1 MTPSVRHPHEVA
13 EKIKALLELFSS
25 LDITLY
31 NVVIDWLQPLYGW
44 SISELIVQSA
54 MREIACPLEFSVYNG
69 KSCLASFVKIRETSD
84 EDESVNSE
92 SEFASVPYT
101 SLDEELKGFTA
112 ATIIEGDL
120 VKLLCRSA
128 ITWVVYEIRSE
139 QKKIILAV
147 HKRELFDGSDLKAR
161 NDIVEKRTFPAS
173 AFIGSIVWREELVAL
188 DSNDDDC
195 DDQSATCDESSISS
209 QGTSQICN
217 RTTECH
223 IFQIPV
229 ISSAV
234 VLQQMRVMI
243 KERNNLR
250 NNDEYEQK
258 SGFKRLISS
267 NKSPSE
273 VPPTSSLIF
282 LKPTTPSVLM
292 LERLKAIVR
301 EMAQLPQKNLSNGF
315 SCEKK
320 VAKSMYPKKQLSI
333 ELYQHKKKLLSSKVH
348 QCLDNPTFNYRI
360 TIQDQAQAKIWLTRK
375 KDLFDARRFLWRSDP
390 FSCCLDCQR
399 DRWLLIC
406 RALRAISRG
415 DEDLLGDFYRWTYSA
430 GDEGIMRAKD
440 CRKAWY
446 SLRCLTTR

>member
-13 EKIKALLELFSS
+13 GKIKGLLELFLS
-25 LDITLY
+25 LDVTLY
-31 NVVIDWLQPLYGW
+31 NIVIDWLQPLYGW
-44 SISELIVQSA
+44 SISESIVQSA

-69 KSCLASFVKIRETSD
+69 KSCLASFVQSRETSD

-101 SLDEELKGFTA
+101 SLDDELEGFTA

-128 ITWVVYEIRSE
+128 ITWVVYEIRPE
-139 QKKIILAV
+139 QKMMILAV
-147 HKRELFDGSDLKAR
+147 HKREIFDGSELKTR

-188 DSNDDDC
+188 ESNDDDC
-195 DDQSATCDESSISS
+195 DDQSTTYDESSISS
-209 QGTSQICN
+209 QGSSQIYT

-223 IFQIPV
+223 VFQMPV

-243 KERNNLR
+243 KEQNNLR

-258 SGFKRLISS
+258 PAFKRLISS

-273 VPPTSSLIF
+273 VPQISSLIF

-301 EMAQLPQKNLSNGF
+301 EMAQLPQKNLSKGF
-315 SCEKK
+315 PCEKK
-320 VAKSMYPKKQLSI
+320 VAKLMHP
-333 ELYQHKKKLLSSKVH
+333 KKLLSSELHQHTKKPLSSEVH
-348 QCLDNPTFNYRI
+348 QCPGNPTFNHRI
-360 TIQDQAQAKIWLTRK
+360 TIQDQAQAKTWLTRK

-390 FSCCLDCQR
+390 FSCCLDSQR
-399 DRWLLIC
+399 DRWLLTC

-430 GDEGIMRAKD
+430 GDEGIIRAKD